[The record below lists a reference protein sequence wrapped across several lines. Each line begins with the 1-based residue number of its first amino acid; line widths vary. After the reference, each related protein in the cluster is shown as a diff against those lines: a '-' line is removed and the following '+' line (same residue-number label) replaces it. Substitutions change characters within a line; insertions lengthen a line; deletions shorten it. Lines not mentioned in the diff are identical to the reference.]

1 MHEAQL
7 ARQVLDA
14 VLARAREAQASRV
27 LAVRGWLAD
36 PEGLGPDS
44 LAFHFAAHARGTAAE
59 GATLAF
65 AIRRIPAAC
74 DTCQAVF
81 ASDDHV
87 PVCPACGGLACRWLA
102 APGLAIEEL
111 DLA

>member
-44 LAFHFAAHARGTAAE
+44 LAFHFAAHARG
-59 GATLAF
+59 
-65 AIRRIPAAC
+65 PAAC